1 MLAFYFILI
10 GMYLFYTRSK
20 YFPAF
25 LFRPN
30 IPMVKSWGT
39 VFLVIGTGIYVHSDG
54 WAGGLLLAFVAFSL
68 AMCLTQFFATLGR
81 KYFYGMA
88 VIIHLFLLI
97 ELISYAS

>member
-25 LFRPN
+25 LSRPN

-39 VFLVIGTGIYVHSDG
+39 VFLVIGTGIYVQSDG

-97 ELISYAS
+97 ELIYYAS

>member
-10 GMYLFYTRSK
+10 GTYLFYSRSK

-30 IPMVKSWGT
+30 IPTVKSLGT

-54 WAGGLLLAFVAFSL
+54 WAGGPLLSLVAFSL
-68 AMCLTQFFATLGR
+68 AMCLTQLFSTLGR
-81 KYFYGMA
+81 LYFFGA
-88 VIIHLFLLI
+88 AAIIHLFLLI
-97 ELISYAS
+97 ELISYAR